1 MSSSLWDK
9 MQQRHTEERASW
21 IALHETLLA
30 MYKNASRT
38 DQETLEGMI
47 RACGSHLAYLD
58 IQQIELD
65 KARSRPQM
73 IDASAFKD

>member
-1 MSSSLWDK
+1 MTRDDFWNN
-9 MQQRHTEERASW
+9 MQSRHIQERNSW

-30 MYKNASRT
+30 MYKDAPTVGR
-38 DQETLEGMI
+38 DALESMI

-65 KARSRPQM
+65 KARSMPNF
-73 IDASAFKD
+73 IDASGG